1 MIPIIPC
8 IGWSPAGKPY
18 NVPSDEIALAA
29 ASALGAVKLFIVSAH
44 GGLRKENY
52 RVNGSVSVGENGR
65 IVRLTPQ
72 EAETLLAENQG
83 GAEASKPLSELR
95 LALKASKAGIERVH
109 IIDGR
114 ESGAVLRELFS
125 NLGAGT
131 MIYQD
136 EYESIRQLKTQDIPD
151 VLRIMEPLM
160 LQGVLIRRNSEDIQ
174 EKKNDY
180 AVFEIDGSVHACGA
194 LHEWG
199 EAQGE
204 IAAIATESAYADMGL
219 GRRVVRYL
227 KEKALKQG
235 LCRVFVLTTR
245 THDWF
250 ESLGF
255 RECPV
260 ESLPLNRRK
269 KYDQSRKS
277 KVFALE
283 L

>member
-1 MIPIIPC
+1 
-8 IGWSPAGKPY
+8 
-18 NVPSDEIALAA
+18 
-29 ASALGAVKLFIVSAH
+29 
-44 GGLRKENY
+44 LRKENY
-52 RVNGSVSVGENGR
+52 RVGGSVAVGDNGR

-72 EAETLLAENQG
+72 EAETLLAENQRGAQASGVQVSG
-83 GAEASKPLSELR
+83 GRDNEAGGSQDNGSEAIGRTASQPSNQVLDKLLSELR

-114 ESGAVLRELFS
+114 ESGALLRELFS

-136 EYESIRQLKTQDIPD
+136 EYESIRQIRTQDIPD

-160 LQGVLIRRNSEDIQ
+160 HQGVLIRRNSEDIQ

-204 IAAIATESAYADMGL
+204 IAAIATDPAYADMGL

-227 KEKALKQG
+227 MDRALKQG
-235 LCRVFVLTTR
+235 LHRVFVLTTR

-260 ESLPLNRRK
+260 ESLPPNRRK
-269 KYDQSRKS
+269 KYDQNRKS
-277 KVFALE
+277 KVFALD